1 MAVVNPYSQYMEN
14 QFRTA
19 TPGKLIVMAYDGAI
33 RFTKVAAEKMQER
46 KLDEQSANI
55 IKAQGII
62 LELISSLDFK
72 ADTRLAEN
80 LEGLYSYVF
89 DRLTHA
95 NLRDDVAAL
104 DETISILTD
113 MRSVWANAELMVRS
127 GQTSSEAKAA

>member
-1 MAVVNPYSQYMEN
+1 MSIANPYSQYVET

-62 LELISSLDFK
+62 LELISSLDFN

-89 DRLTHA
+89 DQLTHA
-95 NLRDDVAAL
+95 NLRDDPAAL

>member
-1 MAVVNPYSQYMEN
+1 MAVGNPYSQYMEN

-95 NLRDDVAAL
+95 NMRDDPAAL
-104 DETISILTD
+104 EETISILTD
-113 MRSVWANAELMVRS
+113 MRTVWADAELMVRS
-127 GQTSSEAKAA
+127 GQTSMEAKAA

>member
-19 TPGKLIVMAYDGAI
+19 TPGKLIIMAYDGAI
-33 RFTKVAAEKMQER
+33 RFAKTAAEKMRER

-55 IKAQGII
+55 IKAQGIV

-72 ADTRLAEN
+72 ADLRLAEN

-95 NLRDDVAAL
+95 NLRDDLAAL

-113 MRSVWANAELMVRS
+113 MRSVWAEAELMVRS
-127 GQTSSEAKAA
+127 GKTSTEAKAS